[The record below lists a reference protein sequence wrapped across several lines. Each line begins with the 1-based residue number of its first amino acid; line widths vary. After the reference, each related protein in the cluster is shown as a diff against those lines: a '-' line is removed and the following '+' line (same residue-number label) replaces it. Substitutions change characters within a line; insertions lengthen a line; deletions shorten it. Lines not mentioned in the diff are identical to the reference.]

1 MVSGTL
7 LAWISLVTKIYFH
20 AYQISQKIV
29 TNKRLN
35 ERKTGIII
43 YIRKDESFLNQRERI
58 QKRIKRDKEYRAAKK
73 AERNEETKADNYDK
87 VLTIQN
93 YYKALIKCRKGVMW
107 KGKPQKYCQTSI
119 SKISATFDY
128 IKDYTLPPLENTSHI
143 ILYERGKKRIITP
156 IQFSDRIT
164 QRVLCDYS
172 MIPIIHPS
180 LIYDNGASTEGKGTD
195 FARKRAEKFLREAI
209 NDYGENFYILT
220 FDFKSFFD
228 SIPHITCYNVL
239 NKYYTD
245 NRIVN
250 LIMEVVKSYQR
261 PNILTIKNDS
271 ERELLLNLLENNQM
285 KGICLGSQISQILAL
300 VVPNQLD
307 HYIKDD
313 KRMKRYVRY
322 MDDGIIIHQDKKVLQ
337 ELYLGMKE
345 VCNILGLTFN
355 EKKTKIVKATKGFS
369 FLKIKYR
376 VAGKRII
383 KTLVRSGIVRMRRK
397 LKKFKKK
404 VDCGEM
410 KLDDVYNSMQSWLA
424 HAKLA
429 NSYHTVKSMLKLYND
444 LFGGYKITKQYFR
457 KQKRKGGQNNEILQ
471 SDKWADF
478 RWDSNYFRASQNT
491 VAA

>member
-1 MVSGTL
+1 M
-7 LAWISLVTKIYFH
+7 
-20 AYQISQKIV
+20 
-29 TNKRLN
+29 
-35 ERKTGIII
+35 
-43 YIRKDESFLNQRERI
+43 NQRERI
-58 QKRIKRDKEYRAAKK
+58 QGRIKRDKEDRAAKK
-73 AERNEETKADNYDK
+73 AKRDEETKADNYDK

-93 YYKALIKCRKGVMW
+93 YYEALKKCRKGVMW

-119 SKISATFDY
+119 SRISKTFDY

-143 ILYERGKKRIITP
+143 VLYERGKKRIITP

-239 NKYYTD
+239 KKFYTD

-261 PNILTIKNDS
+261 PDILTIKNDS
-271 ERELLLNLLENNQM
+271 ERELLLNSLENNQM

-300 VVPNQLD
+300 VVPNKLD

-313 KRMKRYVRY
+313 KCMKRYVRY
-322 MDDGIIIHQDKKVLQ
+322 MDDGIIIHKDKKVLQ
-337 ELYLGMKE
+337 ELYVGMKE

-369 FLKIKYR
+369 FLKINYR

-404 VDCGEM
+404 VDRGEM

-429 NSYHTVKSMLKLYND
+429 NSYHTVKSMLELYND
-444 LFGGYKITKQYFR
+444 LFDGYKITKQYFR
-457 KQKRKGGQNNEILQ
+457 KQKRKGGHNNEILQ

-478 RWDSNYFRASQNT
+478 RWNSNDFRASQNT
-491 VAA
+491 VAT

>member
-1 MVSGTL
+1 M
-7 LAWISLVTKIYFH
+7 
-20 AYQISQKIV
+20 
-29 TNKRLN
+29 
-35 ERKTGIII
+35 
-43 YIRKDESFLNQRERI
+43 NQRERI
-58 QKRIKRDKEYRAAKK
+58 QGRIKRDKEDRVAKK
-73 AERNEETKADNYDK
+73 AKRDEETKADNYDK

-93 YYKALIKCRKGVMW
+93 YYEALKKCRKGVMW

-119 SKISATFDY
+119 SRISKTFDY

-143 ILYERGKKRIITP
+143 VLYERGKKRIITP

-239 NKYYTD
+239 KKFYTD

-261 PNILTIKNDS
+261 PDILTIKNDS
-271 ERELLLNLLENNQM
+271 ERELLLNSLENNQM

-300 VVPNQLD
+300 VVPNKLD

-313 KRMKRYVRY
+313 KHMKRYVRY
-322 MDDGIIIHQDKKVLQ
+322 MDDGIIIHKDKKVLQ
-337 ELYLGMKE
+337 ELYVGMKE

-369 FLKIKYR
+369 FLKINYR

-383 KTLVRSGIVRMRRK
+383 KTLVRSGIVRMRRE

-404 VDCGEM
+404 VDRGEM
-410 KLDDVYNSMQSWLA
+410 
-424 HAKLA
+424 
-429 NSYHTVKSMLKLYND
+429 
-444 LFGGYKITKQYFR
+444 
-457 KQKRKGGQNNEILQ
+457 
-471 SDKWADF
+471 
-478 RWDSNYFRASQNT
+478 
-491 VAA
+491 